1 MSVIT
6 FFEDANNEQ
15 QLVYNVVSGYRVVAF
30 W

>member
-1 MSVIT
+1 MTVIT
-6 FFEDANNEQ
+6 FFEDANNKQ

>member
-1 MSVIT
+1 MRVIT
-6 FFEDANNEQ
+6 FFEDVNNKQ